1 MIFGKY
7 AFGISKAF
15 FCFKKNIMRLILF
28 FLALQILFG
37 CNSSTKNNLET
48 HKFTNDLSKESSPY
62 LLQHA
67 HNPVDWKAWN
77 EASLQQA
84 KKEKKLMIVS
94 IGYAACHWCHVME
107 HESFEDSTVAAV
119 MNKNFISVKVD
130 REERPDVDQTY
141 INAVQLMTGSA
152 GWPLNVVTLPD
163 GRPVWGGT
171 YFRKKDWINALE
183 QIQEIYKNE
192 PEKLIAYA
200 NRLEEGIKSMDLIRL
215 RTEIV
220 DFKNFPVEKI
230 TKDWSNRFD
239 EKNGGFKGAP
249 KFMMPNNL
257 AFLLRQAV
265 SEKDDKLLAQ
275 VTLTLDKM
283 AFGGLYDQIGGG
295 FARYS
300 TDEKWHVP
308 HFEKML
314 YDNAQL
320 VSLYS
325 DAFLITQ
332 NPLYSDVVEETLDFI
347 SLEMTNDEGG
357 FYSSLDA
364 DSNNENGAL
373 EEGAFY
379 VFTSEE
385 LQKLLKDDFKIFKE
399 YYNVNSYGKWE
410 KDQYVLIRQK
420 TDAEIEN
427 EFDLT
432 SEAFQQK
439 KKSWKKILLTYRNQR
454 AKPRLDDK
462 TLTSWNALMLKGYV
476 DAYKAFGKKKYFN
489 SALKNADFIS
499 EKQLQEN
506 GALFHNF
513 KDGKSSINGF
523 LEDYAFT
530 IEAFLE
536 LYQITL
542 DEKWLQL
549 SKKMTDYTITNFFDS
564 EKHMFYFTSKEDPAI
579 VSRNFEYRDNVIP
592 ASNSAMAKNLFLL
605 SKYFENSDFEEI
617 SQQMLKNVSE
627 EIMQYPSGFSNWLDL
642 LLNFKND
649 FYEVVIVGKDVSEK
663 AKQINTHYLP
673 NIIIAGSIGENNG
686 PLFKNR
692 FVPGETL
699 IYVCKNN
706 TCKLPIKDPKI
717 AIESLNK
724 NE

>member
-239 EKNGGFKGAP
+239 EKNGGFKGSP

-320 VSLYS
+320 ASLYS

-489 SALKNADFIS
+489 TALKNADFIS

-506 GALFHNF
+506 GALFHNY

-530 IEAFLE
+530 IDAFLE

-617 SQQMLKNVSE
+617 SHQMLKNVSE

-706 TCKLPIKDPKI
+706 TCKLPIKDTKI
-717 AIESLNK
+717 AIELLNK

>member
-1 MIFGKY
+1 
-7 AFGISKAF
+7 
-15 FCFKKNIMRLILF
+15 MRSILV
-28 FLALQILFG
+28 FLTLQILIG

-48 HKFTNDLSKESSPY
+48 HKFTNDLISESSPY

-67 HNPVDWKAWN
+67 HNPVHWKAWN
-77 EASLQQA
+77 EATLQQA
-84 KKEKKLMIVS
+84 KKEKKLMVVS

-119 MNKNFISVKVD
+119 MNQHYISVKVD

-171 YFRKKDWINALE
+171 YFRKNDWINALE
-183 QIQEIYKNE
+183 QIQEVYKSE

-200 NRLEEGIKSMDLIRL
+200 NRLEEGIKTMDLIEL
-215 RTEIV
+215 KTEAV
-220 DFKNFPVEKI
+220 NFKNFPVAEIVSK
-230 TKDWSNRFD
+230 WSNQFD
-239 EKNGGFKGAP
+239 ERNGGFKGAP

-257 AFLLRQAV
+257 EFLLRQAV
-265 SEKDDKLLAQ
+265 SEKDDELLAY
-275 VTLTLDKM
+275 VTLSLDKM

-300 TDEKWHVP
+300 TDEQWHVP

-320 VSLYS
+320 VTLYS
-325 DAFLITQ
+325 NAFSVTQ
-332 NPLYSDVVEETLDFI
+332 NPLYKDVVEETLNFI
-347 SLEMTNDEGG
+347 EREMTNSEGG

-364 DSNNENGAL
+364 DSKNEKGAL

-385 LQKLLKDDFKIFKE
+385 LRRLLKDDFEIFKE
-399 YYNVNSYGKWE
+399 YYNVNSYGHWE
-410 KDQYVLIRQK
+410 KDHYVLIRKK
-420 TDAEIEN
+420 TDVEIQR
-427 EFDLT
+427 EFELT
-432 SEAFQQK
+432 SEVFQQK
-439 KKSWKKILLTYRNQR
+439 KKSWKETLRAYRNQR
-454 AKPRLDDK
+454 PKPRLDDK
-462 TLTSWNALMLKGYV
+462 TLTSWNALMLKGYT
-476 DAYKAFGKKKYFN
+476 DAYKVFGKEAYLN
-489 SALKNADFIS
+489 SAIKNAKFIA

-506 GALFHNF
+506 GALFHNY

-530 IEAFLE
+530 IEAFIA
-536 LYQITL
+536 LYQTTL
-542 DEKWLQL
+542 DEQWLHL
-549 SKKMTDYTITNFFDS
+549 SKKMTEYAIDNFFDP

-605 SKYFENSDFEEI
+605 SKYFENTGFEAI
-617 SQQMLKNVSE
+617 SQQMLKNVST

-642 LLNFKND
+642 LLNFKNG
-649 FYEVVIVGKDVSEK
+649 FYEVVIIGEDVDEK
-663 AKQINTHYLP
+663 VKNINKNYLP
-673 NIIIAGSIGENNG
+673 NKIIAGSREENNG
-686 PLFKNR
+686 PLFQNR
-692 FVPGETL
+692 FVPNETL

>member
-1 MIFGKY
+1 
-7 AFGISKAF
+7 
-15 FCFKKNIMRLILF
+15 MRLIFTLF
-28 FLALQILFG
+28 ALQILIG
-37 CNSSTKNNLET
+37 CNSSTKNTLET
-48 HKFTNDLSKESSPY
+48 HSYTNDLITESSPY

-67 HNPVDWKAWN
+67 HNPVNWKPYN
-77 EASLQQA
+77 EAALQQA
-84 KKEKKLMIVS
+84 KKEKKLIVIS

-119 MNKNFISVKVD
+119 MNKNFISIKVD

-171 YFRKKDWINALE
+171 YFKKNDWINALE
-183 QIQEIYKNE
+183 QIQEVYSNE

-200 NRLEEGIKSMDLIRL
+200 NRLEEGIKSMDLIHL
-215 RTEIV
+215 NTNEISFK
-220 DFKNFPVEKI
+220 DFPTEKI
-230 TKDWSNRFD
+230 VTDWSQKFD
-239 EKNGGFKGAP
+239 TKNGGFKGAP

-257 AFLLRQAV
+257 QFLLRKAV
-265 SEKDDKLLAQ
+265 AKNDAELLHF

-283 AFGGLYDQIGGG
+283 AYGGLYDQIGGG
-295 FARYS
+295 FSRYS

-325 DAFLITQ
+325 NAYLITKK
-332 NPLYSDVVEETLDFI
+332 PLYKEVVEETLNFI
-347 SLEMTNDEGG
+347 ALDLTNKEGG

-364 DSNNENGAL
+364 DSKDENGKL

-385 LQKLLKDDFKIFKE
+385 LQAQLKDDFNIFKE

-410 KDQYVLIRQK
+410 NNHYVLIRKK
-420 TDAEIEN
+420 TDAEIID
-427 EFDLT
+427 EFGLT

-439 KKSWKKILLTYRNQR
+439 KINWKKTLLTYRNKR
-454 AKPRLDDK
+454 HKPRLDDK
-462 TLTSWNALMLKGYV
+462 TLTSWNALMLKGYA
-476 DAYKAFGKKKYFN
+476 DAYKTFGKKEYLDA
-489 SALKNADFIS
+489 ALKNAAFIS
-499 EKQLQEN
+499 EKQLQKN

-513 KDGKSSINGF
+513 KNGKSNINGF

-530 IEAFLE
+530 IEAFID

-542 DEKWLQL
+542 DEKWLNL
-549 SKKMTDYTITNFFDS
+549 SKKMTDYTIVNFFDS

-579 VSRNFEYRDNVIP
+579 VTRNFEYRDNVIP
-592 ASNSAMAKNLFLL
+592 ASNSEMAKNLFVL
-605 SKYFENSDFEEI
+605 SKYFEETGFNEI
-617 SQQMLKNVSE
+617 SHQMLKNVSE
-627 EIMQYPSGFSNWLDL
+627 EIKQYPSGFSNWLDL
-642 LLNFKND
+642 LLNFKNG
-649 FYEVVIVGKDVSEK
+649 FYEVVVVGETAPQIVKEL
-663 AKQINTHYLP
+663 NTNYLP
-673 NIIIAGSIGENNG
+673 NIIIAGSKGEKEG
-686 PLFKNR
+686 PLYENR

-699 IYVCKNN
+699 IYVCENN
-706 TCKLPIKDPKI
+706 ACKLPVTDTKI

-724 NE
+724 KE

>member
-1 MIFGKY
+1 
-7 AFGISKAF
+7 
-15 FCFKKNIMRLILF
+15 MRSILV
-28 FLALQILFG
+28 FLALQILIG
-37 CNSSTKNNLET
+37 CNSSTKNTLET
-48 HKFTNDLSKESSPY
+48 HKFTNDLISESSPY

-67 HNPVDWKAWN
+67 HNPVHWKAWN
-77 EASLQQA
+77 EATLQQA
-84 KKEKKLMIVS
+84 KKEKKLMVVS

-119 MNKNFISVKVD
+119 MNQHYISVKVD

-171 YFRKKDWINALE
+171 YFRKNDWINALE
-183 QIQEIYKNE
+183 QIQEVYKSE

-200 NRLEEGIKSMDLIRL
+200 NRLEEGIKTMNLIEL
-215 RTEIV
+215 KTEAV
-220 DFKNFPVEKI
+220 NFKNFPVAEIVSK
-230 TKDWSNRFD
+230 WSNQFD
-239 EKNGGFKGAP
+239 ERNGGFKGAP

-257 AFLLRQAV
+257 EFLLRQAV
-265 SEKDDKLLAQ
+265 SEKDDELLAY
-275 VTLTLDKM
+275 VTLSLDKM

-320 VSLYS
+320 VTLYS
-325 DAFLITQ
+325 NAFSVTQ
-332 NPLYSDVVEETLDFI
+332 NLLYKDVVEETLNFI
-347 SLEMTNDEGG
+347 AREMTNSEGG

-364 DSNNENGAL
+364 DSKNEKGAL

-385 LQKLLKDDFKIFKE
+385 LRRLLKDDFEIFKE
-399 YYNVNSYGKWE
+399 YYNVNSFGHWE
-410 KDQYVLIRQK
+410 KDNYVLIRKK
-420 TDAEIEN
+420 TDAEIER
-427 EFDLT
+427 EFGLT
-432 SEAFQQK
+432 SEVFRQK
-439 KKSWKKILLTYRNQR
+439 KKGWKETLRTYRNQR
-454 AKPRLDDK
+454 PKPRLDDK
-462 TLTSWNALMLKGYV
+462 TLTSWNALMLKGYT
-476 DAYKAFGKKKYFN
+476 DAYKVFGKEAYLN
-489 SALKNADFIS
+489 SAIKNAKFIA

-506 GALFHNF
+506 GALFHNY

-530 IEAFLE
+530 IEAFIA
-536 LYQITL
+536 LYQTTL
-542 DEKWLQL
+542 DEQWLHL
-549 SKKMTDYTITNFFDS
+549 SKKMTEYAIDKFFDS
-564 EKHMFYFTSKEDPAI
+564 EKQMFYFTSKKDPAI

-605 SKYFENSDFEEI
+605 SKYFEDTSFEAI
-617 SQQMLKNVSE
+617 SQQMLKNVST

-642 LLNFKND
+642 LLNFKNN
-649 FYEVVIVGKDVSEK
+649 FYEVVIIGEDVDEK
-663 AKQINTHYLP
+663 VKNINKHYLP
-673 NIIIAGSIGENNG
+673 NKIIAGSREENNG
-686 PLFKNR
+686 PLFQNR
-692 FVPGETL
+692 FVPNETL

>member
-1 MIFGKY
+1 
-7 AFGISKAF
+7 
-15 FCFKKNIMRLILF
+15 MRSILV
-28 FLALQILFG
+28 FLALQILIG

-320 VSLYS
+320 ASLYS

-439 KKSWKKILLTYRNQR
+439 KKSWKKTLLTYRNQR

-489 SALKNADFIS
+489 TALKNADFIS

-506 GALFHNF
+506 GALFHNY

-530 IEAFLE
+530 IDAFLE

-706 TCKLPIKDPKI
+706 TCKLPIKDTKI
-717 AIESLNK
+717 AIELLNK

>member
-1 MIFGKY
+1 
-7 AFGISKAF
+7 
-15 FCFKKNIMRLILF
+15 MRSILV
-28 FLALQILFG
+28 FLTLQILIG

-48 HKFTNDLSKESSPY
+48 HKFTNDLISESSPY

-67 HNPVDWKAWN
+67 HNPVHWKAWN
-77 EASLQQA
+77 EATLQQA
-84 KKEKKLMIVS
+84 KKEKKLMVVS

-119 MNKNFISVKVD
+119 MNQHYISVKVD

-171 YFRKKDWINALE
+171 YFRKNDWINALE
-183 QIQEIYKNE
+183 QIQEVYKSE

-200 NRLEEGIKSMDLIRL
+200 NRLEEGIKTMDLIEL
-215 RTEIV
+215 KTEAV
-220 DFKNFPVEKI
+220 NFKNFPVAEIVSK
-230 TKDWSNRFD
+230 WSNQFD
-239 EKNGGFKGAP
+239 ERNGGFKGAP

-257 AFLLRQAV
+257 EFLLRQAV
-265 SEKDDKLLAQ
+265 SEKDDELLAY
-275 VTLTLDKM
+275 VTLSLDKM

-320 VSLYS
+320 VTLYS
-325 DAFLITQ
+325 NAFSVTQ
-332 NPLYSDVVEETLDFI
+332 NPLYKDVVEETLNFI
-347 SLEMTNDEGG
+347 EREMTNSEGG

-364 DSNNENGAL
+364 DSKNEKGAL

-385 LQKLLKDDFKIFKE
+385 LRRLLKDDFEIFKE
-399 YYNVNSYGKWE
+399 YYNVNSFGHWE
-410 KDQYVLIRQK
+410 KDNYVLIRKK
-420 TDAEIEN
+420 TDSEIER
-427 EFDLT
+427 EFGLP
-432 SEAFQQK
+432 SEVFQQK
-439 KKSWKKILLTYRNQR
+439 KKGWKKTLRAYRNQR
-454 AKPRLDDK
+454 PKPRLDDK
-462 TLTSWNALMLKGYV
+462 TLTSWNALMLKGYT
-476 DAYKAFGKKKYFN
+476 DSYKVFGKEAYLN
-489 SALKNADFIS
+489 SAIKNAKFIA
-499 EKQLQEN
+499 ENQLQEN
-506 GALFHNF
+506 GALFHNY

-530 IEAFLE
+530 IEAFIA
-536 LYQITL
+536 LYQTTL
-542 DEKWLQL
+542 DEQWLHL
-549 SKKMTDYTITNFFDS
+549 SKKMTEYAIDNFFDS
-564 EKHMFYFTSKEDPAI
+564 EKQMFYFTSKKDPAI

-605 SKYFENSDFEEI
+605 SKYFENTGFEAI
-617 SQQMLKNVSE
+617 SRQMLKNVST
-627 EIMQYPSGFSNWLDL
+627 EIMQYPNGFSNWLDL
-642 LLNFKND
+642 LLNFKNG
-649 FYEVVIVGKDVSEK
+649 FYEVVIIGEDVDEK
-663 AKQINTHYLP
+663 VKNINKQYLP
-673 NIIIAGSIGENNG
+673 NKIIAGSREENNG
-686 PLFKNR
+686 PLFQNR
-692 FVPGETL
+692 FVPNETL